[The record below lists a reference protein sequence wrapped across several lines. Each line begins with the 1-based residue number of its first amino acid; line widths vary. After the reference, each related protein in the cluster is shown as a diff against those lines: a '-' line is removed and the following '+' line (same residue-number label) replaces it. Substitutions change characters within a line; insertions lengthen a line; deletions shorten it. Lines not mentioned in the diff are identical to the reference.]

1 VAVARPSPQ
10 TERVVDL
17 VDLLASRPD
26 DALTLSEIS
35 GSLGVNKATCHA
47 MLATLTRAGW
57 LLRHPTRKT
66 YRLGP
71 TLAAVGRTAAADIPA
86 LEFAR
91 PTIVELSH
99 ELGLVCLALAPSDDH
114 LTVLDEVGPAPVV
127 RAFRIGEQVPVHP
140 PFGAGFVAWSEP
152 ATRDRWLDAAASNA
166 SGRAYCEQALE
177 AARRRGFAV
186 ELVTEP
192 EARLRA
198 IVADLG
204 GSLSGAS
211 VGQPDTTRM
220 RALLDQLVSEPLGD
234 EPFLPVEVVPDERYR
249 VSTIG
254 APVFD
259 ADGRVVL
266 VIVLVSSGTRLPGM
280 RVETIGRRLVGAA
293 EALTAVLRGG

>member
-35 GSLGVNKATCHA
+35 SSLGVNKATCHA

-71 TLAAVGRTAAADIPA
+71 ALAAVGRIAAADIPA

-91 PTIVELSH
+91 PTIVDLSH

-127 RAFRIGEQVPVHP
+127 RAFRIGEQVPVRP

-152 ATRDRWLDAAASNA
+152 ATRDRWLDHAASNA
-166 SGRAYCEQALE
+166 SGRAYCERALE

-198 IVADLG
+198 MVANLG
-204 GSLSGAS
+204 EILSGATS
-211 VGQPDTTRM
+211 GRPDTSHM
-220 RALLDQLVSEPLGD
+220 RALLEQLVTEPLGD
-234 EPFLPVEVVPDERYR
+234 EPFLPIEVVADEHYR

-254 APVFD
+254 APVFG
-259 ADGRVVL
+259 AHGRVVL
-266 VIVLVSSGTRLPGM
+266 VLVLVSSGGSIPGTQVDAIGERL
-280 RVETIGRRLVGAA
+280 LGAA
-293 EALTAVLRGG
+293 ESLTASLGG

>member
-1 VAVARPSPQ
+1 MARPSPQ

-26 DALTLSEIS
+26 EPLTLSEIS
-35 GSLGVNKATCHA
+35 SNLSVNRATCHA
-47 MLATLTRAGW
+47 VLATLTRAGW

-71 TLAAVGRTAAADIPA
+71 ALAAVGRIAAADIPV
-86 LEFAR
+86 LEFTR
-91 PTIVELSH
+91 PAIVELSR
-99 ELGLVCLALAPSDDH
+99 ELGLVCLALAPGDDH

-127 RAFRIGEQVPVHP
+127 RAFRVGEQVPVRP
-140 PFGAGFVAWSEP
+140 PFGAGLVAWSEP
-152 ATRDRWLDAAASNA
+152 ATRDRWLDQAASDA
-166 SGRAYCEQALE
+166 ARRAYCERALG

-198 IVADLG
+198 MVANLG
-204 GSLSGAS
+204 ESLSGAS
-211 VGQPDTTRM
+211 AGRPDTTRM
-220 RALLDQLVSEPLGD
+220 RAQLEQLVSEPLGD
-234 EPFLPVEVVPDERYR
+234 EPFLPVEVDPDERYR

-259 ADGRVVL
+259 AHRRVVL
-266 VIVLVSSGTRLPGM
+266 VLALVSTGTPVPGT
-280 RVETIGRRLVGAA
+280 RVETIGRRLVDAA
-293 EALTAVLRGG
+293 GTVTAALGG

>member
-1 VAVARPSPQ
+1 MARPSPQ
-10 TERVVDL
+10 TDRVVDL
-17 VDLLASRPD
+17 VDLLASRAD
-26 DALTLSEIS
+26 EALTLSEIS
-35 GSLGVNKATCHA
+35 SSLRVNKATCHA

-71 TLAAVGRTAAADIPA
+71 ALAAVGRIAAADIPV

-91 PTIVELSH
+91 PTLVDLSH
-99 ELGLVCLALAPSDDH
+99 ELGLVCLALAPGDDH

-140 PFGAGFVAWSEP
+140 PFGAGFVAWAEP
-152 ATRDRWLDAAASNA
+152 AMRDRWLDDAASSA
-166 SGRAYCEQALE
+166 SGRAYCERALV
-177 AARRRGFAV
+177 AARGRGFAV

-198 IVADLG
+198 MVANLG
-204 GSLSGAS
+204 ESLSGAS
-211 VGQPDTTRM
+211 AGRPDTTRM
-220 RALLDQLVSEPLGD
+220 RTLLEQLVSEPLGD
-234 EPFLPVEVVPDERYR
+234 EPFLPIAVVPDERYR

-259 ADGRVVL
+259 ADRQVVL
-266 VIVLVSSGTRLPGM
+266 VLVLVSSGTPMPGT
-280 RVETIGRRLVGAA
+280 RVEGIGRRLVGAA
-293 EALTAVLRGG
+293 EALTTALGG